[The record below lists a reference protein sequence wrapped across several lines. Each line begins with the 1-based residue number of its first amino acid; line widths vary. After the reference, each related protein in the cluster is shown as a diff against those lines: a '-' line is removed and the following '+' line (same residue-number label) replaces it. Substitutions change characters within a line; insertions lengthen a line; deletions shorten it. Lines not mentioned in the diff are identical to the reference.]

1 MTLTPTQEQQYVHDQ
16 QALGLLITAPAG
28 CGKTEALALRV
39 AGLLARNQVTAPRKI
54 LVTTFSNRSREN
66 VSERLRAWVPAGVLG
81 DRVVVRNF
89 HGLSERIYRSH
100 AATIGHDPTWEMPRS
115 NWILDQCRQRGLTF
129 KQNSAVV
136 DLLQRIKRQSV
147 TDGQVEQAL
156 RASGQIVAL
165 ELELQRRDERHL
177 TYDDLPR
184 LAQLI
189 LANDAV
195 ASLYRSHFG
204 AVLVDEFQD
213 LTPQQLSIINRIGL
227 GKTTYAGDLAQGIYA
242 FAGADPALV
251 LERIEAEIDLEHR
264 IVFSTSHRSSPSVLQ
279 TVNALVPLTGGTALT
294 SARPEAWPHG
304 GLSAIGQLATTSD
317 EAAWVL
323 RFCTGVLRRAPKHR
337 IGVIARS
344 GPRRRFVQDV
354 LEGSDLPCVRW
365 DDPTLDG
372 DTAKLMKAGLARL
385 TDEACTE
392 SIDLMAILT
401 QSVDLG
407 SVQDTD
413 TRTALVDALG
423 WAHDLIT
430 AGEPLVA
437 LRRRIRTG
445 LYDSLLTTAG
455 VHLLTGHVGKG
466 QQFDWVVVVGLED
479 GCLPDFRSVDSP
491 VDLTA
496 EACTLSVMVSR
507 ARHGVILLS
516 AAQVED
522 SSGYVRSKME
532 SRFLAALRA
541 SGTTRTLESAGE
553 WLNSANW
560 NKLAGR

>member
-1 MTLTPTQEQQYVHDQ
+1 MTPRPTQEQQFVHDEP
-16 QALGLLITAPAG
+16 ALGLLINAPAG

-39 AGLLARNQVTAPRKI
+39 AGLLARGQVTAPRKI
-54 LVTTFSNRSREN
+54 LVTTFSNRSRDN
-66 VSERLRAWVPAGVLG
+66 VSERLQAWVPAGFLR

-115 NWILDQCRQRGLTF
+115 NWVLDQCRQRGLTF
-129 KQNSAVV
+129 KQNSAV
-136 DLLQRIKRQSV
+136 LAALQNIKRQSL
-147 TDGQVEQAL
+147 TDAQVAEAL
-156 RASGQIVAL
+156 NDSGQLIAL
-165 ELELQRRDERHL
+165 ELELQRRDEKLL

-189 LANDAV
+189 LGNNAV

-213 LTPQQLSIINRIGL
+213 LTPQQLSIVNRIGH

-264 IVFSTSHRSSPSVLQ
+264 VVFSTSHRSSPAVLQ
-279 TVNALVPLTGGTALT
+279 TINSLVPLTGGTALT
-294 SARPEAWPHG
+294 SARPESWPHG

-323 RFCTGVLRRAPKHR
+323 RFCTGVLRRAPKQR
-337 IGVIARS
+337 IGVIARTA
-344 GPRRRFVQDV
+344 PRRRFVQDV
-354 LEGSDLPCVRW
+354 LMDSDLPCVRW

-372 DTAKLMKAGLARL
+372 ETAKLMQAGLARL
-385 TDEACTE
+385 TDQTCTG
-392 SIDLMAILT
+392 SSDLMALLA

-413 TRTALVDALG
+413 TRTALVDTLG

-430 AGEPLVA
+430 AGEPLA
-437 LRRRIRTG
+437 PPC
-445 LYDSLLTTAG
+445 AG
-455 VHLLTGHVGKG
+455 AFEPG
-466 QQFDWVVVVGLED
+466 
-479 GCLPDFRSVDSP
+479 P
-491 VDLTA
+491 
-496 EACTLSVMVSR
+496 M
-507 ARHGVILLS
+507 AR
-516 AAQVED
+516 
-522 SSGYVRSKME
+522 Y
-532 SRFLAALRA
+532 
-541 SGTTRTLESAGE
+541 
-553 WLNSANW
+553 
-560 NKLAGR
+560 